1 MLGAAFILCMNAITQ
16 LNSLTCSLSW
26 AQRSEQPETAK
37 SKSPQSQL
45 ATRTPE
51 AEPMRVLLYPN
62 PGNGLVHITLTG
74 FKGKKTELR
83 IMNVIGNV
91 VYREILG
98 DPEER
103 FTRTIDLTKSAN
115 GLYYVKL
122 QTEDFSEIRKI
133 IIQ

>member
-1 MLGAAFILCMNAITQ
+1 
-16 LNSLTCSLSW
+16 
-26 AQRSEQPETAK
+26 
-37 SKSPQSQL
+37 
-45 ATRTPE
+45 
-51 AEPMRVLLYPN
+51 MRVVLYPN
-62 PGNGLVHITLTG
+62 PGNGIVHLTLTG

-103 FTRTIDLTKSAN
+103 FTKTIDLTKSAN

-122 QTEDFSEIRKI
+122 QTEDFSQIRKI

>member
-1 MLGAAFILCMNAITQ
+1 MKRIILIFYCV
-16 LNSLTCSLSW
+16 LSCSLGW
-26 AQRSEQPETAK
+26 AQDNEQPEVVKPKTQPA
-37 SKSPQSQL
+37 S
-45 ATRTPE
+45 RTSE
-51 AEPMRVLLYPN
+51 TDPMRVVLYPN
-62 PGNGLVHITLTG
+62 PSTGIVHVTLAG

>member
-1 MLGAAFILCMNAITQ
+1 MKRIILIFYCV
-16 LNSLTCSLSW
+16 LSCSLSW
-26 AQRSEQPETAK
+26 AQRSEQSEVAK
-37 SKSPQSQL
+37 PKPAPAQPAARAS
-45 ATRTPE
+45 E
-51 AEPMRVLLYPN
+51 EEPMRVVLYPN
-62 PGNGLVHITLTG
+62 PGNGIVHLTLTG

-103 FTRTIDLTKSAN
+103 FTKTIDLTKSAN

-122 QTEDFSEIRKI
+122 QTEDFSQIRKI